1 MISKH
6 IGLEADHRALVAD
19 HSQLSF
25 CYQELVKRMS
35 AVENELLVVKRE
47 KEELQFQLYNAL
59 PDIDEPQPN
68 REQQQKVGTKKK
80 SLTEM
85 RQAVCCAIPAGFPK

>member
-1 MISKH
+1 MKS
-6 IGLEADHRALVAD
+6 LE
-19 HSQLSF
+19 
-25 CYQELVKRMS
+25 K
-35 AVENELLVVKRE
+35 ELLVVKRE

-59 PDIDEPQPN
+59 PDINEPQPN

-85 RQAVCCAIPAGFPK
+85 RQAVFCAPRLMNDLDRSHLK